1 MKHTATLDGKKI
13 YIHHVS
19 EDKKYVLASYL
30 EQPHQLFKA
39 NIESLQDLDETLIKK
54 LEREH

>member
-19 EDKKYVLASYL
+19 EDKKYVLVSYS
-30 EQPHQLFKA
+30 EEPRQLFKA
-39 NIESLQDLDETLIKK
+39 DTESLQDVDATLIKK